1 MDLENKGVFVDGQES
16 DARPP
21 VSASKIIDRT
31 LLSRKNIKYLYI
43 AIMVQAFLRSFEV
56 NLMYSSLSVISAVF
70 ESASIA
76 TILPIILEIISA
88 ALVPFYT
95 KISDVVGR
103 SQAMTIAAVMYLLGY
118 TVQGTSNG
126 FLQLALG
133 QIVYG
138 VGSTGLMTLAQVL
151 IADITPLID
160 RGIMFALWG
169 MPSTVN
175 VFIATVLVDPL
186 TIYPGA
192 NWRNVYAVIGTTALI
207 GFITLLGPLWHY
219 QRKAERR
226 AASHGR
232 RTETRSIGWLFS
244 EFDAVG
250 ALLIT
255 MALGLTLLPIILAR
269 SYDDN
274 WKSPRILG
282 MFFSGVVSWVL
293 LVVWEVKFS
302 TRPIMPMRIWFNRTS
317 FGALAVGFFL
327 TVINAMNYNYYTLY
341 LVVSRDISYGR
352 ATLLER
358 GYQVI
363 YPVCELLTG
372 FAMKRFKICRPF
384 IWIGIFVQ
392 TIGLG
397 LQIPARKPSSSDA
410 FIVIAQ
416 IIAGGGAGMA
426 NNAAIVAVTGSVA
439 RDDVATAIGVIH
451 ILSSFGYALG
461 SGLAG
466 GIWTQYLPMRLAKH
480 ITGPYDERLAMN
492 DPLKYIPKLDVTTK
506 GELVEAYADSQMLM
520 LIIAMCLAVP
530 VCITTLFMKHID
542 LLQDQ
547 RDEPVEGEGEAYA
560 IDGLTSEKPEVK

>member
-1 MDLENKGVFVDGQES
+1 MDLENKGVFIDDQET
-16 DARPP
+16 DARSP

-31 LLSRKNIKYLYI
+31 LLTRKNIKYLYI

-56 NLMYSSLSVISAVF
+56 NLMYSSLTVISSIF

-103 SQAMTIAAVMYLLGY
+103 SQALTIAALMYLLGY

-175 VFIATVLVDPL
+175 VFIASVLVDPL
-186 TIYPGA
+186 TQPSSK
-192 NWRNVYAVIGTTALI
+192 WRSVYAVIGTTALI
-207 GFITLLGPLWHY
+207 GFIILLGPLWHY

-232 RTETRSIGWLFS
+232 RTETRSIRWLFS

-269 SYDDN
+269 SYEDN
-274 WKSPRILG
+274 WKSPKILG
-282 MFFSGVVSWVL
+282 MFFSGVLSWVL
-293 LVVWEVKFS
+293 LAVWEIKFS

-327 TVINAMNYNYYTLY
+327 TIINAMNYNYYSLY
-341 LVVSRDISYGR
+341 LVVSRDISFGH
-352 ATLLER
+352 ASILER

-363 YPVCELLTG
+363 YPICELLTG

-426 NNAAIVAVTGSVA
+426 NNAAIVAVTGSVS
-439 RDDVATAIGVIH
+439 RDDTATAIGVIH
-451 ILSSFGYALG
+451 ILGSFGYALG

-492 DPLKYIPKLDVTTK
+492 DPLEYIPNLDLTTK
-506 GELVEAYADSQMLM
+506 GQLVEAYADSQMLM

-530 VCITTLFMKHID
+530 VCITTLFMKNID
-542 LLQDQ
+542 LMQDQ
-547 RDEPVEGEGEAYA
+547 NDQAVEGEVEGYA
-560 IDGLTSEKPEVK
+560 IDGVTSDKLEVK

>member
-1 MDLENKGVFVDGQES
+1 MDLENKGLHVDGQET

-21 VSASKIIDRT
+21 VSASKIIDRS

-56 NLMYSSLSVISAVF
+56 NLMYSSLNVISAIF
-70 ESASIA
+70 EAASIA

-103 SQAMTIAAVMYLLGY
+103 SQALTIAAFMYLLGY
-118 TVQGTSNG
+118 TVQGTSQG

-175 VFIATVLVDPL
+175 VFIASVLVDPL
-186 TIYPGA
+186 TQPTTR
-192 NWRNVYAVIGTTALI
+192 WRSVYAVIGTTALI
-207 GFITLLGPLWHY
+207 GFIILLGPLWHY

-226 AASHGR
+226 AASHGC
-232 RTETRSIGWLFS
+232 RTETRSIRWLFS

-255 MALGLTLLPIILAR
+255 MALGLTLLPIILAK

-274 WKSPRILG
+274 WKSPKILG
-282 MFFSGVVSWVL
+282 MFFSGVLSWVL
-293 LVVWEVKFS
+293 LAIWEVKFS
-302 TRPIMPMRIWFNRTS
+302 TRPIMPMRIWYNRTS

-327 TVINAMNYNYYTLY
+327 TVINAMNYNYYSLY

-352 ATLLER
+352 SSMLER
-358 GYQVI
+358 AYQVI
-363 YPVCELLTG
+363 YPICELLTG

-384 IWIGIFVQ
+384 IWVGIFVQ

-426 NNAAIVAVTGSVA
+426 NNAAIVAVTGSVSK
-439 RDDVATAIGVIH
+439 DDTATAIGAIH
-451 ILSSFGYALG
+451 ILGSFGYALG

-492 DPLKYIPKLDVTTK
+492 DPLKYIPKLDLITK
-506 GELVEAYADSQMLM
+506 GQLVEAYADSQMLM

-530 VCITTLFMKHID
+530 VCITTLFMKNID
-542 LLQDQ
+542 LMQDQ
-547 RDEPVEGEGEAYA
+547 NDVAVEGDGEGYA
-560 IDGLTSEKPEVK
+560 IDSVASDKLEVK

>member
-1 MDLENKGVFVDGQES
+1 MDLEAKDVYIDGPEAH
-16 DARPP
+16 ARSP

-31 LLSRKNIKYLYI
+31 LLALKDIRILYI
-43 AIMVQAFLRSFEV
+43 AILTQAFLRSFEV
-56 NLMYSSLSVISAVF
+56 NLMYSSLPVISAVF

-103 SQAMTIAAVMYLLGY
+103 SQAMTIAVVMYLLGY
-118 TVQGTSNG
+118 TVQGTSQG

-133 QIVYG
+133 QIIYG
-138 VGSTGLMTLAQVL
+138 IGSTGLMTMAQVL
-151 IADITPLID
+151 IADITPLVD
-160 RGIMFALWG
+160 RGVMFALWG

-175 VFIATVLVDPL
+175 VFIASALVDPL
-186 TIYPGA
+186 TKPGE

-207 GFITLLGPLWHY
+207 GFVILLGPLWHY
-219 QRKAERR
+219 QRKAEKR
-226 AASHGR
+226 AVSHGR
-232 RTETRSIGWLFS
+232 RSETRSIKWLFS
-244 EFDAVG
+244 EFDGVG

-269 SYDDN
+269 SYEDN
-274 WKSPRILG
+274 WKSPKILG
-282 MFFSGVVSWVL
+282 MFFSGVLSWVL
-293 LVVWEVKFS
+293 LAVWEVKFS

-327 TVINAMNYNYYTLY
+327 TVINAMNYNYYSLY

-352 ATLLER
+352 ASLLER

-372 FAMKRFKICRPF
+372 FAMKKFKICRPF
-384 IWIGIFVQ
+384 IWVGIIIQ

-439 RDDVATAIGVIH
+439 KDDVTTAIGVIH

-492 DPLKYIPKLDVTTK
+492 DPLEYIPNLDMTTK
-506 GELVEAYADSQMLM
+506 GQLVEAYADSQMLM

-542 LLQDQ
+542 LMQDQ
-547 RDEPVEGEGEAYA
+547 GGEVVEGE
-560 IDGLTSEKPEVK
+560 DGHALDTVASEKHEVK